1 MTLTTRYFA
10 DLHIHSRF
18 SRATSK
24 QCDLPHLAQWA
35 CKKGL
40 ALVATGD
47 FTHPAWRAE
56 LREQLVPAGPGVFRL
71 RDDLQ
76 RAVDQEVP
84 PSCRATPRFL
94 LSVEISSIYKKG
106 DRTRKVHHVIYAPDL
121 DTADNLVQR
130 LERIGNLHSDG
141 RPILGLD
148 SRDLLEMVLES
159 GPDAY
164 LIPAHVWTP
173 WFAALGSRSGF
184 DSVDE
189 CYGDLAEHIFAV
201 ETGLS
206 SDPPMNWRVGSLD
219 RFRLV
224 SNSDAHSPSVLGRNA
239 CCFDTDVDYFAVRR
253 ALATGDG
260 YVGTVD
266 MYPEEGKYH
275 LDGHRKCGVRLEP
288 RETLAAGGRCPAC
301 GRPLTVGV
309 MHRVELLADRE
320 QGCATPATAGELC
333 YLIPLTEIL
342 SELLQVGPKS
352 RKVSRVYERL
362 LRRLG
367 PELPLLTRTP
377 AEELQRAESPLLAR
391 AVTRLRGGRVFRE
404 AGYDGEF
411 GAIRLFE
418 DGEVDRAAGG
428 ELLFE
433 LPRKKA
439 KQAPVLEAPAPAPAP
454 PRAPATSQAADAPA
468 SGAPLDGLDPDQR
481 AAAEVTEGPLLIV
494 AGPGSGKT
502 RTLTH
507 RIAHLITENGVEP
520 RRCLAITF
528 TRRAAEE
535 MRTRLDGLIPE
546 VARQVPVHTFH
557 GLGLTILQQHAADA
571 GLPTDF
577 RVADEAERAAMLVQ
591 EQSLTETRARRLLKR
606 LSTAR
611 RGAAPDGDL
620 EGPLQA
626 YLRGLRGRGWVD
638 FDDLVMLAVE
648 LLERRPGVAATW
660 RDRHPHLS
668 IDEYQDV
675 DAQQVRLVR
684 ALAPASSRGS
694 LCAIGDPDQ
703 AIYGFRGSDVR
714 HFQRFADD
722 FPGTRVFRLTRNY
735 RSSGPIVHGAAGMIG
750 AGDQVQ
756 RRVEVMLDDPERI
769 SLHEAPTSKA
779 EAEFVVVTLERIL
792 GGHSFFSRDSGR
804 GDHANLADLSF
815 SDVGVLYRT
824 EAQADDLVEALA
836 RSGMPFQRH
845 THEPLASQPGVEEL
859 VDRLRHDS
867 SSGPVIDRLDRA
879 SHDDDAQRAT
889 AAALLRPL
897 ARSCGADLQRLFT
910 EIALGATAD
919 CWDPRADRI
928 SLLTLHAAKGL
939 QFDVVF
945 VVGCSDG
952 LLPLAFG
959 PAAAADLDEERRLFY
974 VGMTRAKRRL
984 LLCRAHRARH
994 LGKLRELPPSPFL
1007 LDIEQRLLERR
1018 ESTAKRK
1025 KKKPSDDQMRL
1036 FR

>member
-1 MTLTTRYFA
+1 VRYFA
-10 DLHIHSRF
+10 DLHVHSRF

-47 FTHPAWRAE
+47 FTHPGWRAE
-56 LREQLVPAGPGVFRL
+56 LREQLVPAGPGVFQL

-76 RAVDQEVP
+76 RAVDEEVP
-84 PSCRATPRFL
+84 PSCRAVPRFT
-94 LSVEISSIYKKG
+94 LSVEISTIYKKG
-106 DRTRKVHHVIYAPDL
+106 DRTRKVHHVVYAPDFE
-121 DTADNLVQR
+121 TAENLVEK

-164 LIPAHVWTP
+164 LVPAHVWTP
-173 WFAALGSRSGF
+173 WFAAMGSKSGF

-206 SDPPMNWRVGSLD
+206 SDPPMNWRVPTLD

-224 SNSDAHSPSVLGRNA
+224 SNSDAHSPAMLGRNA
-239 CCFDTDVDYFAVRR
+239 CCFDADVDYFAVRR
-253 ALATGDG
+253 ALSSGEG

-288 RETLAAGGRCPAC
+288 RETLAAGGRCPGC

-320 QGCATPATAGELC
+320 EGCAKPATGGELC

-352 RKVSRVYERL
+352 KKVTGVYERL

-377 AEELQRAESPLLAR
+377 AEELRRAESPLLAR
-391 AVTRLRGGRVFRE
+391 AVTRLRKGRVIRE

-411 GAIRLFE
+411 GTIRLFE

-433 LPRKKA
+433 LPKKKKKA
-439 KQAPVLEAPAPAPAP
+439 PVRKVSKSARGPAAPVRPERTEAV
-454 PRAPATSQAADAPA
+454 ATPESDD
-468 SGAPLDGLDPDQR
+468 PLDALDADQR
-481 AAAEVTEGPLLIV
+481 IAAEVVEGPLLII

-507 RIAHLITENGVEP
+507 RIAHLITGAGAEP
-520 RRCLAITF
+520 EECLAITF
-528 TRRAAEE
+528 TRRAAQE
-535 MRTRLDGLIPE
+535 MRERLEALIPE
-546 VARQVPVHTFH
+546 VAPRVPVHTFH
-557 GLGLTILQQHAADA
+557 GLGLTLLQQHAADA
-571 GLPTDF
+571 GLPEGF
-577 RVADEAERAAMLVQ
+577 RVADEAERVALLVEQ
-591 EQSLTETRARRLLKR
+591 QSLTETRARRLLR
-606 LSTAR
+606 RFSTAR
-611 RGAAPDGDL
+611 RGGDPDGDL
-620 EGPLQA
+620 AGPLDA
-626 YLRGLRGRGWVD
+626 YLRGLRDRGWVD
-638 FDDLVMLAVE
+638 FDDLNGLAVE
-648 LLERRPGVAATW
+648 LLEGRPGVAEAW
-660 RDRHPHLS
+660 RSRHPHLS

-675 DAQQVRLVR
+675 DALQVRLVR
-684 ALAPASSRGS
+684 ALAPTSSRGS
-694 LCAIGDPDQ
+694 VCAIGDPDQ

-714 HFQRFADD
+714 YFEQFAGD
-722 FPGTRVFRLTRNY
+722 FPGTREFRLSRNY
-735 RSSGPIVHGAAGMIG
+735 RSSGAIAHGAAGMIG
-750 AGDQVQ
+750 EGDRVE
-756 RRVEVMLDDPERI
+756 RRVEVMLEDPERI

-779 EAEFVVVTLERIL
+779 ESEFVVVTLERIL

-804 GDHANLADLSF
+804 GDHADLADLSF

-824 EAQADDLVEALA
+824 EAQAGDLVEALA

-845 THEPLASQPGVEEL
+845 THEPLAGQPGVAEL
-859 VDRLRHDS
+859 VEVLRAEPPA
-867 SSGPVIDRLDRA
+867 GAVVELLDRA
-879 SHDDDAQRAT
+879 SRDDDELAT

-897 ARSCGADLQRLFT
+897 ARSCGADLPRFLT
-910 EIALGATAD
+910 EIALGAAAD

-952 LLPLAFG
+952 LLPLSFG
-959 PAAAADLDEERRLFY
+959 PRAAAGLDEERRLFY
-974 VGMTRAKRRL
+974 VGMTRARRRL
-984 LLCRAHRARH
+984 LLCRAKRARH
-994 LGKLRELPPSPFL
+994 LGKVRELPPSPFL
-1007 LDIEQRLLERR
+1007 LDIEQRLLQRR

-1025 KKKPSDDQMRL
+1025 KKPPADDQMKL
-1036 FR
+1036 F

>member
-1 MTLTTRYFA
+1 MRYFA
-10 DLHIHSRF
+10 DLHVHSRF

-56 LREQLVPAGPGVFRL
+56 LRGQLVPAEPGVFRL

-76 RAVDQEVP
+76 RAVDEEVP
-84 PSCRATPRFL
+84 PSCRATPRFV
-94 LSVEISSIYKKG
+94 LSVEISTIYKKG
-106 DRTRKVHHVIYAPDL
+106 DRTRKVHHVIYAPDF
-121 DTADNLVQR
+121 DTADNLVEK

-164 LIPAHVWTP
+164 LVPAHVWTP
-173 WFAALGSRSGF
+173 WFAAMGSKSGF

-224 SNSDAHSPSVLGRNA
+224 SNSDAHSPAVLGRNA
-239 CCFDTDVDYFAVRR
+239 CSFDTDVDYFAVRG

-288 RETLAAGGRCPAC
+288 RETLAADGRCPSC

-309 MHRVELLADRE
+309 MHRVELLADRDE
-320 QGCATPATAGELC
+320 GCERPATGGELC

-352 RKVSRVYERL
+352 KKVTGVYERL

-377 AEELQRAESPLLAR
+377 AEELERADSPLLAR
-391 AVTRLRGGRVFRE
+391 AVTHLREGRVIRE

-411 GAIRLFE
+411 GTIRLFE

-433 LPRKKA
+433 LPKKKA
-439 KQAPVLEAPAPAPAP
+439 PVRKPRKPARGPAAQARPGTVEAV
-454 PRAPATSQAADAPA
+454 ATPA
-468 SGAPLDGLDPDQR
+468 SDDPLDGLDTEQR
-481 AAAEVTEGPLLIV
+481 AAAEVIEGPMLIV

-507 RIAHLITENGVEP
+507 RIAHLITGAGADPEG
-520 RRCLAITF
+520 CLAITF
-528 TRRAAEE
+528 TRRAAQE
-535 MRTRLDGLIPE
+535 MRERLEGLLPE
-546 VARQVPVHTFH
+546 VADRVPVYTFH
-557 GLGLTILQQHAADA
+557 GLALTLLQQHAEAA
-571 GLPTDF
+571 GLPEGF
-577 RVADEAERAAMLVQ
+577 RVADEAERVALLVEQ
-591 EQSLTETRARRLLKR
+591 QSLTETRARRMLQR
-606 LSTAR
+606 FSTAR
-611 RGAAPDGDL
+611 RTGDPDGDL
-620 EGPLQA
+620 AGPLDA
-626 YLRGLRGRGWVD
+626 YLRGLRDRGWVD
-638 FDDLVMLAVE
+638 FDDLILLTVE
-648 LLERRPGVAATW
+648 LLEGRPEVAAAW

-684 ALAPASSRGS
+684 ALAPTSSGGS

-703 AIYGFRGSDVR
+703 AIYGFRGADVR
-714 HFQRFADD
+714 FFQRFTGD
-722 FPGTRVFRLTRNY
+722 FPGTRVFRLSRNY
-735 RSSGPIVHGAAGMIG
+735 RSSGPIAHGAAGMIG
-750 AGDQVQ
+750 EGDRVE
-756 RRVEVMLDDPERI
+756 RRVEAMLDDPERI
-769 SLHEAPTSKA
+769 TLHEAPTSKA
-779 EAEFVVVTLERIL
+779 EAEFVVVTLERVL

-804 GDHANLADLSF
+804 GDHADLADLSF
-815 SDVGVLYRT
+815 SDIGVLYRT
-824 EAQADDLVEALA
+824 EAQAADLVEALA

-845 THEPLASQPGVEEL
+845 THEPLASQPGVAEL
-859 VDRLRHDS
+859 VEALRADR
-867 SSGPVIDRLDRA
+867 SGSPVLDLLQRA
-879 SHDDDAQRAT
+879 SHGDADL
-889 AAALLRPL
+889 AAADALLRPL
-897 ARSCGADLQRLFT
+897 ARSCGADLERFLT

-959 PAAAADLDEERRLFY
+959 PAAAADLEEERRLFY

-984 LLCRAHRARH
+984 FLCRGRKALH
-994 LGKLRELPPSPFL
+994 LGKRRELPSSPFL
-1007 LDIEQRLLERR
+1007 LDIEQRLVQRR
-1018 ESTAKRK
+1018 ESSARRK
-1025 KKKPSDDQMRL
+1025 KKSPSDDQMTM
-1036 FR
+1036 F